1 MLSFLSLSAA
11 AGGLDFMPQ
20 PGPFLAGIWLNK
32 PFRFLKEKHLAQK
45 FFCLTQERMGD
56 SRLWGKMCAR
66 ERERLC
72 KGPEEGACCKYLT
85 QKK

>member
-32 PFRFLKEKHLAQK
+32 PFIWLNKPFKRKAL
-45 FFCLTQERMGD
+45 
-56 SRLWGKMCAR
+56 
-66 ERERLC
+66 
-72 KGPEEGACCKYLT
+72 GPEIFLFNTREDGRLKAMGEDVCQGEGKAMQRPRGRCLL
-85 QKK
+85 